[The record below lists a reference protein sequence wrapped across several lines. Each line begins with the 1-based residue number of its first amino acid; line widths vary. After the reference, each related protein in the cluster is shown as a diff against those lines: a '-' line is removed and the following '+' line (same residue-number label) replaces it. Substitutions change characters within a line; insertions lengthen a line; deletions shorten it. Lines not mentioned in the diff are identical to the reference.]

1 MTTVEERLSRLEG
14 SYRHLATKADL
25 ADLKGDFKL
34 MAFHV
39 EGLSKA
45 IAQTIDRLDRLEV
58 SRSQGRM
65 GFSSGE
71 GN

>member
-45 IAQTIDRLDRLEV
+45 IAQTIERLDRL
-58 SRSQGRM
+58 
-65 GFSSGE
+65 
-71 GN
+71 